1 MGKEIER
8 KFLINENLLPKNIHG
23 EKYIQT
29 YIAITEQGTVRNRTK
44 NEIAILTI
52 KTSEKGMTRNEFE
65 YEIPI
70 KDAKILIELFNDNII
85 FKTRYKIT
93 IDKKVWEIDQF
104 HELNEG
110 LWLAEIELES
120 ENELFDLPKWIKK
133 EVTGNKK
140 YFNAYLSKNPFK
152 FWYDE

>member
-1 MGKEIER
+1 M
-8 KFLINENLLPKNIHG
+8 
-23 EKYIQT
+23 
-29 YIAITEQGTVRNRTK
+29 
-44 NEIAILTI
+44 
-52 KTSEKGMTRNEFE
+52 
-65 YEIPI
+65 
-70 KDAKILIELFNDNII
+70 
-85 FKTRYKIT
+85 
-93 IDKKVWEIDQF
+93 WEIDQF

-152 FWYDE
+152 FWDDE